1 MNDGRVWGR
10 GGQHED
16 VSDVC
21 NICSVGVMVCVQR

>member
-21 NICSVGVMVCVQR
+21 NICSVGVVGCG